1 MFLTYRLC
9 SHPLEL
15 SYATERRG
23 GRRNERKK
31 WAWKASITG
40 DDSWLCVEYWLRH
53 EKKSL
58 AISFVQSPFF
68 YIQHFFLLFVSLIR
82 SSQRR
87 SRRFVVDK
95 KEKKPERSLNARGNT
110 SEHTWINLTTLWAH
124 RIRSGDWCRVDSF
137 RNSLSCS
144 YFAIAAHKSAAE

>member
-1 MFLTYRLC
+1 MI
-9 SHPLEL
+9 
-15 SYATERRG
+15 A
-23 GRRNERKK
+23 
-31 WAWKASITG
+31 
-40 DDSWLCVEYWLRH
+40 LCVEYWLRH

-95 KEKKPERSLNARGNT
+95 KEKKNPSARSTREATHLNT
-110 SEHTWINLTTLWAH
+110 HE
-124 RIRSGDWCRVDSF
+124 
-137 RNSLSCS
+137 
-144 YFAIAAHKSAAE
+144 